1 VIQVMLNVPGV
12 SHIFVCINKRHEI
25 VKMFITVI
33 CVATCYI
40 YCHVLK
46 LMGNWH
52 FSGLGICNKGAQRL
66 LHHAKSFRCVATVQT
81 ASNCGCCL
89 DCLEYA
95 RGVSSNIISTVF
107 LDCASFKMDG
117 EGCNVN
123 FTTDKHNSWYTFNT
137 YQCSRT

>member
-1 VIQVMLNVPGV
+1 VIQVILNVPGV
-12 SHIFVCINKRHEI
+12 SHFFFCINKRHEI

-33 CVATCYI
+33 CIATRYI

-66 LHHAKSFRCVATVQT
+66 LHHAKSFRHVATVQT

-89 DCLEYA
+89 DYLKKSC
-95 RGVSSNIISTVF
+95 NIISTVF
-107 LDCASFKMDG
+107 LDWASLKMDR

-123 FTTDKHNSWYTFNT
+123 FTTDKHNNWYTFNT
-137 YQCSRT
+137 YHCLGT

>member
-1 VIQVMLNVPGV
+1 MIQVMLNVPGV
-12 SHIFVCINKRHEI
+12 SHFSFCIDKRHEI

-52 FSGLGICNKGAQRL
+52 FSGLGISNKGAQRL

-81 ASNCGCCL
+81 ASNRGCRL
-89 DCLEYA
+89 DCLKHP
-95 RGVSSNIISTVF
+95 RGDSSNIISTVF
-107 LDCASFKMDG
+107 FGLGFFENG
-117 EGCNVN
+117 
-123 FTTDKHNSWYTFNT
+123 
-137 YQCSRT
+137 QRRT